1 MRVVQT
7 LGRVGNWIACPGKAS
22 VGDGDL
28 AKNQLNPQN
37 NSLLPLGFD
46 YVSGQTFAN
55 EDFLLNAVQ
64 FLLDDNGLIQSRNK
78 QIILRPL
85 NKVLIKEERTKWQII
100 NLVFPVILVFLY
112 GIVSNFIRKKKYS
125 SF

>member
-1 MRVVQT
+1 M
-7 LGRVGNWIACPGKAS
+7 
-22 VGDGDL
+22 